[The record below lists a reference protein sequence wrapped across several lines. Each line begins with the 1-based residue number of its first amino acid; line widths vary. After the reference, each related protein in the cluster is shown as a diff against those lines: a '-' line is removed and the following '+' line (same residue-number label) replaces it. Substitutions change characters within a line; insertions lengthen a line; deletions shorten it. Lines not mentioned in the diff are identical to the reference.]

1 MEDCKAVIKEN
12 DELKERLQA
21 KNRELLRISQE
32 RADNPVDALAL
43 GGADAA
49 VGDGQDGQ
57 TSTNQVIMELKNKA
71 HLLSEENEILF
82 QQINLLRSHYDQF
95 NKEHAE
101 KSEEATKKIGMFS
114 QVQGELQIATQQ
126 RDNLKKTSAY
136 LDQRLKETQTRL
148 QTAEDGRK
156 SDQQEIKKLTEQLNL
171 MKQEYQFYKEL
182 SEKLEFRQTDELQT
196 LNSSVRKM
204 IENEK
209 DYKMKIEVLEQENKE
224 CQHQNRQLIADM

>member
-1 MEDCKAVIKEN
+1 M
-12 DELKERLQA
+12 
-21 KNRELLRISQE
+21 
-32 RADNPVDALAL
+32 
-43 GGADAA
+43 
-49 VGDGQDGQ
+49 
-57 TSTNQVIMELKNKA
+57 
-71 HLLSEENEILF
+71 
-82 QQINLLRSHYDQF
+82 
-95 NKEHAE
+95 
-101 KSEEATKKIGMFS
+101 
-114 QVQGELQIATQQ
+114 
-126 RDNLKKTSAY
+126 KKTSAY
-136 LDQRLKETQTRL
+136 LDQRLKEAQTRL